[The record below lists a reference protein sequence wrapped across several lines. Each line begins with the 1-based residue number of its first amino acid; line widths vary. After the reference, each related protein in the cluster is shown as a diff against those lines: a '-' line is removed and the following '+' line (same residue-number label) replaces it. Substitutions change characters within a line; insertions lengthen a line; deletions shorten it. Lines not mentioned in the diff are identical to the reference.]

1 MGFWVRN
8 IIFGCILV
16 SLAIYF
22 LLNQDLMM
30 SFTDAPAKSPS
41 TTEAVKT
48 DDVVAPTPAP
58 TPKPTKK
65 TTTNKAAKGL
75 SAFYANIN
83 AENIGKNGPVVRNNI
98 VYLPDHEDDLELL
111 LDARRKIVRAYPKNW
126 QGEVE
131 SRPFRL
137 GETIFQKLY
146 EYAEEERLAVF
157 WRINRDFVV
166 KDAFRINK
174 TVLKTALQLAQGIEG
189 HFQNGL
195 SVYFCYQ
202 SKSIVMI
209 EGTKSYL
216 DERCK
221 LIKPKLNY

>member
-16 SLAIYF
+16 SLAVYF

-30 SFTDAPAKSPS
+30 SLAGGS
-41 TTEAVKT
+41 TQNPVESEAIKT
-48 DDVVAPTPAP
+48 DDVVVATPTPP
-58 TPKPTKK
+58 VTPVKKP
-65 TTTNKAAKGL
+65 TTNKAAKGL

-111 LDARRKIVRAYPKNW
+111 LDERKKVVRAYPKNW

-146 EYAEEERLAVF
+146 EYAEQERLRVF
-157 WRINRDFVV
+157 WRLNKDFVV

-174 TVLKTALQLAQGIEG
+174 TVLKTALQLGQGVEG

-221 LIKPKLNY
+221 LIEPKVNY